1 MLNYN
6 GTGGEG
12 GENQLLFVLT
22 LVGNNEWK
30 EFNPMKVMKL
40 NPCNAS
46 LLPSSK
52 NYFNA
57 SYSHHALP
65 PQLKTL
71 QIDCSRVHTNTAV
84 TLSWKPFY

>member
-1 MLNYN
+1 ML
-6 GTGGEG
+6 
-12 GENQLLFVLT
+12 FLT

-40 NPCNAS
+40 NPCNVS

-57 SYSHHALP
+57 SHSHRALP
-65 PQLKTL
+65 PQLKIL
-71 QIDCSRVHTNTAV
+71 QIDYFRMHTNTACIMYV
-84 TLSWKPFY
+84 MSWNLCIDYFICLPD

>member
-1 MLNYN
+1 M
-6 GTGGEG
+6 GVGGREG
-12 GENQLLFVLT
+12 RTISFSFLT

-40 NPCNAS
+40 NPRNVS

-65 PQLKTL
+65 PQLKIL
-71 QIDCSRVHTNTAV
+71 QIDYFRMHTNTAV

>member
-1 MLNYN
+1 M
-6 GTGGEG
+6 GVGGGEG
-12 GENQLLFVLT
+12 RSSSFLFIA

-40 NPCNAS
+40 NPCNVS

-52 NYFNA
+52 NYFKA
-57 SYSHHALP
+57 SDSHYALP

-71 QIDCSRVHTNTAV
+71 QMDYFRMHTNAAV
-84 TLSWKPFY
+84 TLSWKPWY

>member
-1 MLNYN
+1 M
-6 GTGGEG
+6 GAGGRERRTSSF
-12 GENQLLFVLT
+12 LFLT

-40 NPCNAS
+40 NPCNVS

-57 SYSHHALP
+57 SYSHDALP
-65 PQLKTL
+65 SQLKIL
-71 QIDCSRVHTNTAV
+71 QVDYFRMHTNTAV

>member
-1 MLNYN
+1 M
-6 GTGGEG
+6 GVGGREG
-12 GENQLLFVLT
+12 RTSSFLFLT

-71 QIDCSRVHTNTAV
+71 QIYCSKVHIYTAV